1 MSDPY
6 ELLKQII
13 NDPTDVAEILVF
25 CYNDINKFKN
35 NQQQHDIMNIITF
48 EGGDNFM
55 LNDENIKR
63 DALLK
68 QIDRPDFGYIVKI
81 TVTKFVELDDDGPV
95 FERTDEYQCYNTD
108 SKIYEKH
115 LIKCATRIQR
125 DVRQKRIND
134 VTPPHGKKYLEM
146 LEKYKSHGVSN
157 SFGKRKNARFTLKFI
172 TSSIN
177 YVKKC

>member
-1 MSDPY
+1 MADPY
-6 ELLKQII
+6 EVLKNII
-13 NDPTDVAEILVF
+13 KDPTDLAEIIVF

-35 NQQQHDIMNIITF
+35 NQNNHDIMKIITF
-48 EGGDNFM
+48 EGEDNFM
-55 LNDENIKR
+55 LNDVIIKR

-68 QIDRPDFGYIVKI
+68 EIDSPGFGYIVKI
-81 TVTKFVELDDDGPV
+81 TITKFIGMDDEGPD
-95 FERTDEYQCYNTD
+95 FETTDEYQCYNTS
-108 SKIYEKH
+108 SKIYKKH
-115 LIKCATRIQR
+115 LIKCATRIQKGF
-125 DVRQKRIND
+125 RQKRIND

-157 SFGKRKNARFTLKFI
+157 SFGKRKKPRFTLKFI